1 MLQRLYDFFCALI
14 PAKGE
19 AILMAVGAGIGAVAT
34 FAFGTIDDAVI
45 WLFAFIA
52 TDYITGTAASFKL
65 GEWSSPVGFV
75 GLFKKFIILAVV
87 SMCHGLDAVCGTE
100 LLRNVSI
107 FAYCLNEFGSIIE
120 NIERLGF
127 GGMIPNVLRRGLAQ
141 LREKEEGLFNDEKG
155 SN

>member
-65 GEWSSPVGFV
+65 GEWSSSVGFV

-107 FAYCLNEFGSIIE
+107 FAYCLNEFGSIVE
-120 NIERLGF
+120 NISRLGY
-127 GGMIPNVLRRGLAQ
+127 GHLIPGSIRRGLAKLQ
-141 LREKEEGLFNDEKG
+141 EQEKAIFSDDK
-155 SN
+155 